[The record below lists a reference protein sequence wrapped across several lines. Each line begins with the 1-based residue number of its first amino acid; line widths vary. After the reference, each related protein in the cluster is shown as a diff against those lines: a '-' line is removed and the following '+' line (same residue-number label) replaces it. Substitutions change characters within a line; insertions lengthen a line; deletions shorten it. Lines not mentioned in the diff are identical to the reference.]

1 MSYEALPEFYSKL
14 IQQEGIGSVAL
25 QFCILTLTRTDSIRF
40 AEWSQVDLVKGVW
53 TVPFNHMKGG
63 AEFRVA
69 LSERAVSLLRSLKQV
84 DDYIFPGGKIGK
96 PLSNAGM
103 SSVLKRMKVNDA
115 TVHCFRS
122 TFRDYIGEETQFNP
136 VIAEH
141 CLAHSVGDA
150 TERAY
155 ARGDMLA
162 KRFDMVNIWA
172 DYVTSMVRKDGSP

>member
-1 MSYEALPEFYSKL
+1 MALTETAVLSLRDPMQMHGHIFL
-14 IQQEGIGSVAL
+14 
-25 QFCILTLTRTDSIRF
+25 
-40 AEWSQVDLVKGVW
+40 
-53 TVPFNHMKGG
+53 GG
-63 AEFRVA
+63 N
-69 LSERAVSLLRSLKQV
+69 
-84 DDYIFPGGKIGK
+84 IGK

-103 SSVLKRMKVNDA
+103 SSVLKRMNVTDA
-115 TVHCFRS
+115 TVHGFRS

-172 DYVTSMVRKDGSP
+172 DYVTSGLTNGSSTATRV